1 MGKRFV
7 IVGNGVAG
15 VTAAMTLRDR
25 DDRADITLLSAESEY
40 FFSRTALMY
49 AFMNTLERRDMEP
62 FERKVYGERR
72 IRRVL
77 GRVVDLDADARAL
90 TLQSGE
96 ALAYDA
102 LLLATGSVPRRLD
115 APGLTPDLAGLV
127 HFVSMQDLDACER
140 FTPTTRE
147 AVVVGGGLIG
157 IELVE
162 CLAHHGVRTTFL
174 VREPWYWPVALCR
187 EEGELITAH
196 MRAHGVDV
204 RHGAE
209 VGEVEKDASGRV
221 AAVRT
226 RAGERLACQ
235 MLGVC
240 IGVEPG
246 VDFLRR
252 AKTPPALGRG
262 IKTDAQLRTS
272 LANVWAAGDCA
283 EVTIADGRTL
293 VEQIWYSAK
302 RQGALAGRNMSGR
315 AAAYDPPLFFNSAK
329 FFDVEY
335 TTVGD
340 LTNVPAGARALFRKH
355 PTKIITQRVVHH
367 EGRVIGFNM
376 LGSRWDHTV
385 LSRWIEE
392 ARPLD
397 WVLEHLKRAQFDV
410 EFGRADLARMT
421 EHDLALE
428 TRPHRPT
435 APTATAGAA

>member
-25 DDRADITLLSAESEY
+25 DDRADITLLSAETEY

-62 FERKVYGERR
+62 FERKVYRERR
-72 IRRVL
+72 IERVF
-77 GRVVDLDADARAL
+77 GRAVGLDAGARAL

-96 ALAYDA
+96 TLPYDA

-127 HFVSMQDLDACER
+127 HFVSMQDLDVCER
-140 FTPTTRE
+140 FAPSTRE

-187 EEGELITAH
+187 EEGEIVTAH
-196 MRAHGVDV
+196 LRAHGVDV
-204 RHGAE
+204 RHDTE
-209 VGEVEKDASGRV
+209 VGEVERDTSGRV
-221 AAVRT
+221 AAVLT
-226 RAGERLACQ
+226 RGGERVACQ

-252 AKTPPALGRG
+252 VKTPPTINRG
-262 IKTDAQLRTS
+262 IKVDVHLRTS

-283 EVTIADGRTL
+283 EVTLAGGRTL

-315 AAAYDPPLFFNSAK
+315 PTAYDPPLFFNSAK

-340 LTNVPAGARALFRKH
+340 LTRLPAGARAVFRKH

-367 EGRVIGFNM
+367 EGRVVGFNM

-385 LSRWIEE
+385 LSRWIDE

-397 WVLEHLKRAQFDV
+397 WVLAHLARAQFDV
-410 EFGRADLARMT
+410 ELGRADLARMT
-421 EHDLALE
+421 EHDLAVE
-428 TRPHRPT
+428 TRAPRATAT
-435 APTATAGAA
+435 APTAGAA